1 MTVIALS
8 GKAGVGKDTLADVLV
23 KRYEFTKIAFAD
35 PLRNICARVFYL
47 DPAMFIDRD
56 KKDADMRR
64 IYVDF
69 HDLDAIRH
77 IVENEWGIEVTHD
90 AREAMEELHGKE
102 LNTPRDVLR
111 CIGNMLRET
120 VDPDIWINLALKK
133 IKETKG
139 KVVITDARFE
149 NERDALNRIGA
160 ILVLIKR
167 NDNGQTAE
175 HEFDL
180 GTDDEY
186 DVVFTNNG
194 TLHSYTS
201 EIDMWYKSREAEF
214 QYYKVFKYE

>member
-1 MTVIALS
+1 MTIIALS
-8 GKAGVGKDTLADVLV
+8 GKAATGKDTFADVLV

-47 DPAMFIDRD
+47 DPSMFIDRD
-56 KKDADMRR
+56 KKDADMKR
-64 IYVDF
+64 IYLDF
-69 HDLDAIRH
+69 HDIDAIRY
-77 IVENEWGIEVTHD
+77 IVENEWGIEVTQE
-90 AREAMEELHGKE
+90 AREAMEELHGRE

-120 VDPDIWINLALKK
+120 LDKDIWINLALKK

-149 NERDALNRIGA
+149 NERIALDRIGA

-167 NDNGQTAE
+167 NDNGQTVE

-180 GTDDEY
+180 GTEDEY
-186 DVVFTNNG
+186 DVVFKNDG
-194 TLHSYTS
+194 TLHAYTS

-214 QYYKVFKYE
+214 QYYKVWRYE